1 MKKSSIII
9 IVLIA
14 IAIAAII
21 STTSDASSYENF
33 SVAAENPG
41 KEFHVVGTL
50 NRQKE
55 KYFDPQKDANYFSFY
70 LIDEKGLEQKV
81 IYRAP
86 EPADFERSEK
96 IVIIGKMEGEH
107 FEASKILLKCPSKY
121 NDNQVNT

>member
-96 IVIIGKMEGEH
+96 IVIIGKMDGEH